1 MCVFYIGYFKISE
14 NRKTKFPKGNKFLF
28 LLIKFISN
36 FKIESFNKLISDF
49 LIVNK
54 YSYDKDNYS

>member
-36 FKIESFNKLISDF
+36 FKI
-49 LIVNK
+49 
-54 YSYDKDNYS
+54 